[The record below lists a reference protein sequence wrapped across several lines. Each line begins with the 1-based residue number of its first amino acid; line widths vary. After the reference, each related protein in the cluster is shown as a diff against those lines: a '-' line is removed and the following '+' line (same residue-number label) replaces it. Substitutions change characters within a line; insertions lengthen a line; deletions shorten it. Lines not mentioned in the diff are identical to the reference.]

1 MKRLSLVVLIVFVG
15 IQFSFAQNRGLEND
29 SLYKKISDKTQNH
42 RSFRFGLKAAALFC
56 WMKPEITNDDNKTY
70 TVDGGG
76 GRFGGAWG
84 PIAEFQLNETFLIS
98 TGVDVNYTSFKLKGV
113 FNSTGSSGLVEW
125 NRKYKARMF
134 EIPVMLKFRTKEIGY
149 MRYFGLFGLG
159 LGGLYKSSAESSS
172 SSSSVV
178 ALDNKYGKYI
188 KEFRGSVLVGAGVEY
203 SLSGNTALV
212 GSLVFNNGLF
222 DVLND
227 QIDITKPN
235 DPFSNIEFKAI
246 TNYMQLNVGILF

>member
-15 IQFSFAQNRGLEND
+15 IQFSFAQNKGLEND
-29 SLYKKISDKTQNH
+29 SLYKKISEKTQSH
-42 RSFRFGLKAAALFC
+42 RSFRFGMKAAAMFC
-56 WMKPEITNDDNKTY
+56 WMKPDLANDNIATY
-70 TVDGGG
+70 KVEGGG
-76 GRFGGAWG
+76 GRLGAAWG

-98 TGVDVNYTSFKLKGV
+98 TGVDVNYTSFKLEGI
-113 FNSTGSSGLVEW
+113 FNSNGSLVEW
-125 NRKYKARMF
+125 SRKYKARMF

-149 MRYFGLFGLG
+149 LRYFGLFGVG
-159 LGGLYKSSAESSS
+159 LSGLYKSSAESSS
-172 SSSSVV
+172 STNVV
-178 ALDNKYGKYI
+178 ALNNEYGKYI

-222 DVLND
+222 DVLKD
-227 QIDITKPN
+227 QKDSANPG